1 MTLHFIRQGDTLQ
14 SIAEQIN
21 LENPIYIK
29 EFHNQHCAREDYI
42 VENLVAGRKLFLP
55 DYLTI
60 QKYNSRNDAPF
71 KSPERNPKINFY
83 PENLNIQYKV
93 SITESSFVDHKKT
106 ENSFSYQFSL
116 KWIKNELN
124 HHIFHLSKNN
134 FSIQNQTKIGD
145 MAIACFRSI
154 DPIEIQTYPKGEII
168 SINLLK
174 KTIENFPEIKANLL
188 DRFSDQYAK
197 IYIEEFEYAV
207 YNQELFQKKMKQDWL
222 IKTYFAPIRNDFKNG
237 KSHFQIILEN
247 ELLDINQTAEIS
259 ENNDEI
265 ILNQDSAKPDFKGKY
280 ILSKADGLISFLEI
294 NHSYID
300 FGVVYFSDFKIDKL
314 G

>member
-71 KSPERNPKINFY
+71 KSPERNPKINFH

-116 KWIKNELN
+116 EWIKNELN
-124 HHIFHLSKNN
+124 QHIFHLSKNN

-145 MAIACFRSI
+145 MAIACFQSI
-154 DPIEIQTYPKGEII
+154 DPIEIQTNLKGEIV

-174 KTIENFPEIKANLL
+174 KIIEKFPEIKANLL
-188 DRFSDQYAK
+188 DRFPDQYAE

-207 YNQELFQKKMKQDWL
+207 LNQQLFQKKMKEDWL
-222 IKTYFAPIRNDFKNG
+222 IKTYFAQIRNDFKNG

-247 ELLDINQTAEIS
+247 QLLDIDQKAEIS
-259 ENNDEI
+259 ENKDEL
-265 ILNQDSAKPDFKGKY
+265 ILNQNSEKADFKGKY
-280 ILSKADGLISFLEI
+280 ILSKDEGLIKSLEI
-294 NHSYID
+294 NYSYID
-300 FGVVYFSDFKIDKL
+300 FGVVYSTDFKIDI
-314 G
+314 